1 MGAVFTKLFRSFE
14 NNHIV
19 VDLVRYNPS
28 NDYYNLI
35 EEQYKLGKKQI
46 ILNSSFMIQLLEF
59 FFIEKKFSINS
70 FEFAEDDG
78 EYSERFK
85 EIVKDVNKKR
95 VNFKSLLNNLETI
108 RSEDSIEIFQM
119 KLKDDEN
126 DINLS
131 FKSNG
136 IVIMNKEF
144 YESEEKNQHI
154 KGFLER
160 ILNE

>member
-1 MGAVFTKLFRSFE
+1 MEMVFTKLFRSFE
-14 NNHIV
+14 NSCNV
-19 VDLVRYNPS
+19 VDLVTYNPN

-35 EEQYKLGKKQI
+35 EEQYNLGKKQI

-59 FFIEKKFSINS
+59 FFVEKKFNIKS

-85 EIVKDVNKKR
+85 KIIINVNKNRNIFHK
-95 VNFKSLLNNLETI
+95 LLDNLETI

-119 KLKDDEN
+119 ILNDDDN
-126 DINLS
+126 DIILN

-136 IVIMNKEF
+136 IIIMDKEYF
-144 YESEEKNQHI
+144 DEGKYQIES
-154 KGFLER
+154 FLEG